1 MQQLNNTGIG
11 DIVRTG
17 LNLECFG
24 RCLLCLR
31 PVERKGKNV
40 RVVENMR
47 MYHDILHKSRTS
59 TSSRVYQA
67 QMRYLES
74 EATVVICYIC
84 QPASKKAERQYEQG
98 GAVDYPSLFVEDA
111 LKHCGDEGREG
122 INRQCLIKA
131 LVCLGTTVTGNDNT
145 LYNELRSKEEVL
157 LEYSIFFLHY
167 VLEST
172 GYDMREFARASSMC
186 VFGIVVLCRWE
197 IAGFPHTMTR
207 REDNKVYRKVYGGVM
222 FDLFDALHPAQ
233 SVYALRNEE
242 AGEHWQRICASC
254 SGVCVPATRSAEH
267 SVYDLATVDRQLLN
281 EMLSVH
287 TARCEN
293 MPGPR
298 YWCPRTGKFSY
309 VSYEHYKTIAQRF
322 PERFREPEAERYY
335 VFALRHTRLC
345 T

>member
-1 MQQLNNTGIG
+1 MQQLNNPGIR

-40 RVVENMR
+40 RVIENVG

-59 TSSRVYQA
+59 TSSRVFQA

-98 GAVDYPSLFVEDA
+98 GAVDYPSLFIEDA
-111 LKHCGDEGREG
+111 LKHCDDEGTEG
-122 INRQCLIKA
+122 INRQCLMKA
-131 LVCLGTTVTGNDNT
+131 LVCLGTTVAGDDNT
-145 LYNELRSKEEVL
+145 LYNELRSKEQVL
-157 LEYSIFFLHY
+157 LEYSILFLHH

-172 GYDMREFARASSMC
+172 GYDMREFARSSSMC

-197 IAGFPHTMTR
+197 IAGFPHTMRR

-222 FDLFDALHPAQ
+222 FDLFDGLHPAQ
-233 SVYALRNEE
+233 SMYALRNEQ
-242 AGEHWQRICASC
+242 AGEHWQCICSSC

-293 MPGPR
+293 MAGPL

-309 VSYEHYKTIAQRF
+309 VSYQHYQAIAQRF
-322 PERFREPEAERYY
+322 PERFREPEAERY
-335 VFALRHTRLC
+335 
-345 T
+345 